1 MYRKILFP
9 VDLSNQDVQVKALSV
24 AIQWCQAF
32 AAELHVL
39 TVIPDYGLS
48 YVAQYFPN
56 GDIEKMSAEV
66 SEKLAGFI
74 AEQVPEEVAATAL
87 VRHGTPYNEI
97 LTTAE
102 EIGADLIIMGSH
114 RPEFSDYLLGPNAS
128 RVVRHAAISVLVV
141 R

>member
-56 GDIEKMSAEV
+56 VCG
-66 SEKLAGFI
+66 
-74 AEQVPEEVAATAL
+74 
-87 VRHGTPYNEI
+87 
-97 LTTAE
+97 
-102 EIGADLIIMGSH
+102 
-114 RPEFSDYLLGPNAS
+114 RP
-128 RVVRHAAISVLVV
+128 R
-141 R
+141 

>member
-56 GDIEKMSAEV
+56 GYIEKMSAEV
-66 SEKLAGFI
+66 SEKLAEFI

-102 EIGADLIIMGSH
+102 EWTLLTKVETSCDRILIAGGANV
-114 RPEFSDYLLGPNAS
+114 EAEWEQGPA
-128 RVVRHAAISVLVV
+128 V
-141 R
+141 